1 MNDPLY
7 QKLLEASWQRPLNSE
22 EEAELQAYLA
32 AHPEAQAEWEE
43 DILLTQQLRQL
54 PAAPL
59 SSNFTA
65 LVLQTVKAEAG
76 KPRRAATSFG
86 WLAWVGQYLPRA
98 ASAGLALVLVIT
110 GGYQYR
116 ASSRAQ
122 LAKSVAALLP
132 VTPLNPE
139 ILQDFDAI
147 VQLSQ
152 APTVADED
160 LLGAL
165 E

>member
-7 QKLLEASWQRPLNSE
+7 QKLLEASWQRPLTPE
-22 EEAELQAYLA
+22 EEAELQVYLA
-32 AHPEAQAEWEE
+32 AHPEAQAEWE
-43 DILLTQQLRQL
+43 DDTLLTQQLRQL

-65 LVLQTVKAEAG
+65 LVLQAAKAEQG
-76 KPRRAATSFG
+76 KPRRTAPTFG
-86 WLAWVGQYLPRA
+86 WLAWARRYLPRA
-98 ASAGLALVLVIT
+98 ASAGLALLLVMT
-110 GGYQYR
+110 GIHQYR
-116 ASSRAQ
+116 ASGRAQ
-122 LAKSVAALLP
+122 LAKSVAALSP

-152 APTVADED
+152 APPVADED
-160 LLGAL
+160 LLRAL
-165 E
+165 Q

>member
-7 QKLLEASWQRPLNSE
+7 QKLLEVSWQRPLTPE

-32 AHPEAQAEWEE
+32 AHPHAQAEWEE
-43 DILLTQQLRQL
+43 ETLLTQQLRQL
-54 PAAPL
+54 PTAPL

-65 LVLQTVKAEAG
+65 LVLQAVRAEAG
-76 KPRRAATSFG
+76 KPRWTATTFE
-86 WLAWVGQYLPRA
+86 WLAWVRRFLPRA
-98 ASAGLALVLVIT
+98 ASIGLALLLVIT
-110 GGYQYR
+110 AVHQYR
-116 ASSRAQ
+116 AAGRAQ
-122 LAKSVAALLP
+122 LAKSVAALSP